1 MSYAF
6 PALKYMFNWNM
17 QMRIINIIIIA
28 IIWGSYLRSRRLK
41 LRSRTYFMV
50 WLLSCTVQ
58 LILDVVAAYGTFH
71 SDIINP
77 ELNIFIHRIY
87 FISKCGVMACV
98 YLYLLSMES
107 RVRSFFS
114 LYTLFRCFP
123 LIVCA
128 LAVFKSGYSFYL
140 AEDGAYITGQIIKT
154 TDVCVL
160 VYFALSVI
168 VAVRNFKNWSREQS
182 INIFLGFFIWI
193 LFYGIRY
200 INHYI
205 IHPASG
211 LVFMLLLNYLVFE
224 DGKAYINYENGIFNA
239 MAYRLALNEKFK
251 TEGEFK
257 VYFVTFSE
265 FAIVH
270 GRYGHDVCQKILK
283 GLAKIIESNAKAEVY
298 SIEEESL
305 AFILDS
311 GSTITDNI
319 INMLLEKTEYN
330 WNYNENTI
338 HITGQFYEV
347 KCPQEASDI
356 VELDDMYQFMKSIH
370 AQDKRWIQADARLM
384 NQRKRYDTIVQMLEH
399 AIYNDGFEMVYQPIY
414 STKDKSFHSAEALI
428 RLKDTQTLGFV
439 SPEEFITIA
448 EKEGMIMMVGDIV
461 LNKVCSFAKANHL
474 IEKGIRYIE
483 INLSG
488 IQCIDQGLPKQ
499 IEEVV
504 QKYKLPFN
512 FLNLEITETAAV
524 ESGEML
530 NLNMDKLTGKGVAF
544 SMDDFGTGYSNLAKM
559 AEVSY
564 DLIKIDKSLIW
575 YCYPKQRQILKKD
588 ETNPD
593 EGLEK
598 SKVVLAKVIKM
609 ITELNLKIVA
619 EGVETKEM
627 VEMLTDNGVDYL
639 QGYYYSKPLS
649 EKDYINFLTM
659 HK

>member
-17 QMRIINIIIIA
+17 QMRIINIVIIA
-28 IIWGSYLRSRRLK
+28 IIWGSYMRSRRLK

-205 IHPASG
+205 IHPATG

-251 TEGEFK
+251 AEGEFK

-265 FAIVH
+265 FAIVP
-270 GRYGHDVCQKILK
+270 
-283 GLAKIIESNAKAEVY
+283 
-298 SIEEESL
+298 
-305 AFILDS
+305 
-311 GSTITDNI
+311 
-319 INMLLEKTEYN
+319 
-330 WNYNENTI
+330 W
-338 HITGQFYEV
+338 
-347 KCPQEASDI
+347 
-356 VELDDMYQFMKSIH
+356 
-370 AQDKRWIQADARLM
+370 
-384 NQRKRYDTIVQMLEH
+384 
-399 AIYNDGFEMVYQPIY
+399 
-414 STKDKSFHSAEALI
+414 
-428 RLKDTQTLGFV
+428 
-439 SPEEFITIA
+439 
-448 EKEGMIMMVGDIV
+448 
-461 LNKVCSFAKANHL
+461 
-474 IEKGIRYIE
+474 
-483 INLSG
+483 
-488 IQCIDQGLPKQ
+488 Q
-499 IEEVV
+499 IW
-504 QKYKLPFN
+504 
-512 FLNLEITETAAV
+512 T
-524 ESGEML
+524 
-530 NLNMDKLTGKGVAF
+530 
-544 SMDDFGTGYSNLAKM
+544 
-559 AEVSY
+559 
-564 DLIKIDKSLIW
+564 
-575 YCYPKQRQILKKD
+575 
-588 ETNPD
+588 
-593 EGLEK
+593 
-598 SKVVLAKVIKM
+598 
-609 ITELNLKIVA
+609 
-619 EGVETKEM
+619 
-627 VEMLTDNGVDYL
+627 
-639 QGYYYSKPLS
+639 
-649 EKDYINFLTM
+649 
-659 HK
+659 